1 MVENK
6 TKVILLLSDK
16 RSGSTFFQEMFNL
29 RSEIST
35 VKYTPHSNGETHF
48 WTMAAVLLDDRLMKK
63 QVFLNQYNGYGSV
76 RSTRILM
83 HRLLERNG
91 VLIDREITQLEDI
104 FYYWEKL
111 IESSGNQFFFEKS
124 PQLLSSFSA
133 TLLLVKWLNCTMKDV
148 FVIGLIRNPYAVLN
162 SAYQLFHTNPE
173 KRQFGW
179 LDIYRNLYFIKGIF
193 PNDYVLI
200 VKYEDLVST
209 PDVIFKTLSD
219 KLGITEWDRKSFS
232 SIKQDS
238 IDTWKTSSLLNNGL
252 NQYVEILSNIVGY
265 LNSKPRVSNNN
276 FHYAH
281 KPFLE
286 KINRLS
292 RFLFSKIYYRY
303 LKWLRYHI
311 DDFKNKNSKS
321 GHSNHLQ
328 E

>member
-1 MVENK
+1 MLENK

-16 RSGSTFFQEMFNL
+16 RSGSTFFQEMFN
-29 RSEIST
+29 RRPEIST

-63 QVFLNQYNGYGSV
+63 QVFLRQYNGYGSV
-76 RSTRILM
+76 RSTRLLM
-83 HRLLERNG
+83 HRLLEKNG
-91 VLIDREITQLEDI
+91 VLIDREIKHSDDI

-111 IESSGNQFFFEKS
+111 IECSGNHFFFEKS

-133 TLLLVKWLNCTMKDV
+133 TLLLIKWLNFTRKEV

-179 LDIYRNLYFIKGIF
+179 LDAYRNMYFIKGIF
-193 PNDYVLI
+193 PYDYVSI

-209 PDVIFKTLSD
+209 PEVIFKALSD
-219 KLGITEWDRKSFS
+219 KLGIEEWDRNSFS
-232 SIKQDS
+232 IIKQDS
-238 IDTWKTSSLLNNGL
+238 LDSWKSSSLLNNGL
-252 NQYVEILSNIVGY
+252 NQYVEILSNFVGY
-265 LNSKPRVSNNN
+265 ASRKTSVSDKT
-276 FHYAH
+276 FHNEY
-281 KPFLE
+281 KPFLDR
-286 KINRLS
+286 INRI
-292 RFLFSKIYYRY
+292 RRALFSRIYYRY
-303 LKWLRYHI
+303 LKWVKYLT
-311 DDFKNKNSKS
+311 DDLKNKNTKS